1 LLALGRTETTELRTA
16 GTATGGPGAQNLLY
30 DAVASQIGGRI
41 EQLFGFSK
49 FRVEPTTVGAGAAQ
63 NTTARVTIQE
73 QITRDFIVTYTTNV
87 SENQRQVIQ
96 VEYLYS
102 RDISIVALLDEN
114 GTFGV
119 DFKIRTR
126 FK

>member
-1 LLALGRTETTELRTA
+1 
-16 GTATGGPGAQNLLY
+16 
-30 DAVASQIGGRI
+30 
-41 EQLFGFSK
+41 
-49 FRVEPTTVGAGAAQ
+49 VGAGAAQ
-63 NTTARVTIQE
+63 NTTARVTNHE
-73 QITRDFIVTYTTNV
+73 QITPDINVTKTTNV

-119 DFKIRTR
+119 DFKIRKR